1 MITVAVIMST
11 YNGEKYIAEQLDS
24 IFAQTGV
31 SVSLFVRDDG
41 STDGTHAILAEYAE
55 KHEDMTVDFAQNV
68 GVGNS
73 FMNALYA
80 VPDTFDYYAF
90 ADQDDIWCENKLIEA
105 VKLLQTSG
113 KALYASNQENV
124 DKDGNPLGMRYGDD
138 ADIHLT
144 PVSIISNNT
153 IAGCTFVFTRELYK
167 KLVNEECRPTAEL
180 LRNRI
185 HDVWVAESASVNG
198 GIVYDKRAFIK
209 YRQHGNNVVGSFKP
223 SFYKR
228 VKMRLRKVRDK
239 GQRNGRSRLAKELL
253 RCYPHAAA
261 FPLVEICARAKK
273 TRLLKNG
280 KELRSYTGEGAFAYF
295 IKVLLGLF

>member
-1 MITVAVIMST
+1 MKVAVVMST
-11 YNGEKYIAEQLDS
+11 YNGDKYLAEQLDS
-24 IFAQTGV
+24 ILAQTGV

-41 STDGTHAILAEYAE
+41 STDGTRAILAEYAE
-55 KHEDMTVDFAQNV
+55 THGNVSVDFAQNV

-90 ADQDDIWCENKLIEA
+90 ADQDDIWLENKLIEA
-105 VKLLQTSG
+105 ITLLRSSG

-124 DKDGNPLGMRYGDD
+124 DKDGNSLGMRYGDD

-153 IAGCTFVFTRELYK
+153 VAGCTFVFTRELYGR
-167 KLVNEECRPTAEL
+167 LTAAECRPTAEL
-180 LRNRI
+180 LKNRI
-185 HDVWVAESASVNG
+185 HDVWVAAAAAVNG
-198 GIVYDKRAFIK
+198 GIVYDPRSFIN

-223 SFYKR
+223 SFKKR
-228 VKMRLRKVRDK
+228 MKERLRKVKDK
-239 GQRNGRSRLAKELL
+239 GQRNGRCMLARELV
-253 RCYPHAAA
+253 RCYGNAAD
-261 FPLVEICARAKK
+261 FPLVEVCAKARK
-273 TRLLKNG
+273 TKLLKHG
-280 KELRSYTGEGAFAYF
+280 GELRSYTGEGAFAYF